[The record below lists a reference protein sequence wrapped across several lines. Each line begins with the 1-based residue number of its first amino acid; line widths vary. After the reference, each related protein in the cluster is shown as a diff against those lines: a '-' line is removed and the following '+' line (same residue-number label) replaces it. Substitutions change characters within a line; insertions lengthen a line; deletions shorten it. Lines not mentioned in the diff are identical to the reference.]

1 MGSQARIGRC
11 LNAGHCRV
19 ADNRGRITI
28 IRGMP
33 FECPGCS
40 RGLVDV
46 VPFAKRHAGD
56 VRADRPALPP
66 WVVPL
71 TLFLVTIG
79 AGSLAL
85 NVMGPMGGAVA
96 TETEADP
103 DGGHSETLFRLASAP
118 AGDTRLASALASGY
132 LRLQGCST
140 VKHGNDDKGSLRL
153 HCLANGARI
162 AVTVATAG
170 APDPAAQL
178 ADGDIDI
185 ALATRPAG
193 AVREATSTA
202 RVIGFDAIAIIVN
215 PSNPLARL
223 SQAQL
228 AAIMTGDI
236 RDFAKVGGAAGPIH
250 IVALGAATRTGT
262 ALAELVLADKPLA
275 PGARQLRNAEAVA
288 AAVDADRSAIGVV
301 DLASLRG
308 ARAVAIG
315 AGGAAQLPTQ
325 VAVASGGY
333 PLARRLYLYKPGG
346 GTKAD
351 VPAFVDFVASADGQQ
366 IVAESGI
373 TPFTASGDRGAA
385 LAGTPAGLAAIG
397 SRAGG

>member
-11 LNAGHCRV
+11 LNVGHCRV

-33 FECPGCS
+33 FECPDCS

-46 VPFAKRHAGD
+46 VPFAKRQAAAAN
-56 VRADRPALPP
+56 ADRPALPT

-79 AGSLAL
+79 GGSLAL
-85 NVMGPMGGAVA
+85 NVMGPMGGTQA

-118 AGDTRLASALASGY
+118 AADTRLASELSTAY

-140 VKHGNDDKGSLRL
+140 VKHGNDDKGDIRL

-178 ADGDIDI
+178 ADGDADM
-185 ALATRPAG
+185 ALAARPADG
-193 AVREATSTA
+193 DREMAA
-202 RVIGFDAIAIIVN
+202 NAHVIGFDTIAIIVN

-223 SQAQL
+223 SQDQL
-228 AAIMTGDI
+228 AAILTGGV
-236 RDFAKVGGAAGPIH
+236 RDFAQVGGAAGPIRV
-250 IVALGAATRTGT
+250 VAPAAATRTGG
-262 ALAELVLADKPLA
+262 ALAALVLGDKPLA
-275 PGARQLRNAEAVA
+275 PGARRLRDAAKVA
-288 AAVDADRSAIGVV
+288 AAVAADRGAIGVV
-301 DLASLRG
+301 DLASLGRSH
-308 ARAVAIG
+308 AVAIG
-315 AGGAAQLPTQ
+315 AGTAAQLPTQ

-333 PLARRLYLYKPGG
+333 PLARRLYLYKPDGA
-346 GTKAD
+346 TKAD
-351 VPAFVDFVASADGQQ
+351 VPAFVDFVASPDGQQ
-366 IVAESGI
+366 IVAASGL
-373 TPFTASGDRGAA
+373 TPFTASGARGAA
-385 LAGTPAGLAAIG
+385 LAGATVGAIAG
-397 SRAGG
+397 S